1 MYVMDNDG
9 WFSWSCDQHSS
20 TGRGSVQVIDYLC
33 LNAIMNYEG
42 DTNLRSRAVC
52 VSLSPSI
59 LQRWTKREKI
69 QKRENEKK
77 TNNNK

>member
-1 MYVMDNDG
+1 MGDFYG
-9 WFSWSCDQHSS
+9 HSFP
-20 TGRGSVQVIDYLC
+20 GRGSVQLIDYLC

-59 LQRWTKREKI
+59 LQTWTTQKKI
-69 QKRENEKK
+69 QKSEE
-77 TNNNK
+77 